1 MKDVGD
7 ITRLKPDSRVNS
19 LMRFNKRLMEHPE
32 VIKRNR
38 RIENLVIDVGSFL
51 FSSYFLTDYER
62 AQQLG
67 SEIQPPLGRMQGPPD
82 PPAKHCSIGILSGS
96 KWRLVQFNEK

>member
-62 AQQLG
+62 AQSYL
-67 SEIQPPLGRMQGPPD
+67 
-82 PPAKHCSIGILSGS
+82 
-96 KWRLVQFNEK
+96 